1 MEYKFKIRPH
11 HGMCI
16 AFFKGKGYST
26 EFTDHMKN
34 VIEQLSKDP
43 PVCITVQTDEIC
55 RKCPNNVE
63 NVCVTAEKVEKYDKK
78 VLNACGISDG
88 TVMRYSE
95 FRKAVYAGILEAGE
109 REKICGDCQWS
120 EICLF

>member
-1 MEYKFKIRPH
+1 
-11 HGMCI
+11 
-16 AFFKGKGYST
+16 
-26 EFTDHMKN
+26 MKN

-63 NVCVTAEKVEKYDKK
+63 NVCVTSEKVEKYDKK

-95 FRKAVYAGILEAGE
+95 FRKAVYVGILEAGE

>member
-1 MEYKFKIRPH
+1 
-11 HGMCI
+11 
-16 AFFKGKGYST
+16 
-26 EFTDHMKN
+26 MKN

-95 FRKAVYAGILEAGE
+95 FRKAVYADILEAGE